1 MRLVDTIRDKM
12 FYRAR
17 KLLLQPVL
25 PHELT
30 DTTGLSPEEKRF
42 IADHKDFV
50 RRIKAA
56 FSLEGRQ
63 YRSYVLRD
71 I

>member
-1 MRLVDTIRDKM
+1 
-12 FYRAR
+12 
-17 KLLLQPVL
+17 LLLQPVL
-25 PHELT
+25 PHDLT